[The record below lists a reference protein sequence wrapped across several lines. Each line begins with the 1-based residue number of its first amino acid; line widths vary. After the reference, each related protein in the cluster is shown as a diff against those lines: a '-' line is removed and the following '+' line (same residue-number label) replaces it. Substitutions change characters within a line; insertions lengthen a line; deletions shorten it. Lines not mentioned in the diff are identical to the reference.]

1 MMLHFRY
8 GRVLISLAAILVAGC
23 APIIGVRVVRDD
35 TWLRKLQSSALTSNA
50 PSMPTTQLLRRHNLE
65 AQLRRDL
72 PRLIEQ
78 VHDLFED
85 QPRRDAAI
93 ALAELSY
100 LEAKRRDVRSAE
112 AAFYHAT
119 SMLFAYT
126 YLFDE
131 QLEPPPNEYDPTF
144 RLACDLYNRSLAALV
159 VYGDQVGANWSV
171 GVRVPSLLG
180 TVDVQPRN
188 VELAWSPEDL
198 IEFEPTFG
206 YEVIGLTNHYRNP
219 GIGVPLVVMRRTPNP
234 ANPHPGDAFLPRTH
248 PSAAPA
254 TALVTI
260 DCSLCAVPGGVI
272 PAHVDLL
279 DPLQRDHV
287 EIAGR
292 AVSLETDFTTPFA
305 YMLSKHQ
312 PVQGLTLLLDPPKV
326 DAIRG
331 LYTLTPYQR
340 GKIPVVFV
348 HGLLSPAM
356 KWLQMMNDLMGDAF
370 IRERYQ
376 FWYFE
381 YATGNPL
388 LYSAMQLR
396 EAIKQARYEFDPA
409 SEDPALNEMVVVGN
423 SMGGLLS
430 RLCIQE
436 GGDRLWNAV
445 TELPIEQLEL
455 REEQK
460 ALLRRVFYFE
470 PLPFVTR
477 TIFMVTPHRGSQ
489 LADSA
494 LAQPF
499 AKAIRYSQEVASVTG
514 DLFDELRRRDPR
526 LPRRRAGSGIDNLS
540 PNNDILKVIGSTPLA
555 RNVIVHSIIADY
567 RGEGRTDGTD
577 LVVPYSSSH
586 LDGVASER
594 IIGGTHDSMTNPQAI
609 HEVRRILLD
618 HARGL

>member
-1 MMLHFRY
+1 MRLVADIRLL
-8 GRVLISLAAILVAGC
+8 VLLAALALTGC
-23 APIIGVRVVRDD
+23 APTIGVRVVRDD
-35 TWLRKLQSSALTSNA
+35 VWLRKMQTSALTSST
-50 PSMPTTQLLRRHNLE
+50 PSMPTTQFLRRHNLE
-65 AQLRRDL
+65 SQLRRDL

-78 VHDLFED
+78 VHDHFENE
-85 QPRRDAAI
+85 PARASAI

-100 LEAKRRDVRSAE
+100 LEAKRRNVYSVE

-119 SMLFAYT
+119 AMLFAYT

-131 QLEPPPNEYDPTF
+131 HLEPPPNEYDPTF
-144 RLACDLYNRSLAALV
+144 RLACDLYNRSLAGLI
-159 VYGDQVGANWSV
+159 VYGDQVDANWSR
-171 GVRVPSLLG
+171 GVQVPSLVG

-188 VELAWSPEDL
+188 VDLAWSADEL

-219 GIGVPLVVMRRTPNP
+219 GIGVPLVVMRRAPDP
-234 ANPHPGDAFLPRTH
+234 AKPHPGDAFLPRTH

-260 DCSLCAVPGGVI
+260 DCTLCAPPGGVI
-272 PAHVDLL
+272 PAYVDLL
-279 DPLQRDHV
+279 DPLKRDRV

-292 AVSLETDFTTPFA
+292 EVSLETDFTTPFA
-305 YMLSKHQ
+305 YMLSKHR

-356 KWLQMMNDLMGDAF
+356 KWLQMMNDLMGEPF

-396 EAIKQARYEFDPA
+396 EAITQARYELDPA
-409 SEDPALNEMVVVGN
+409 SEDPALNEIVLVGN

-430 RLCIQE
+430 RLCIQP
-436 GGDRLWNAV
+436 GGDRLWNEI
-445 TELPIEQLEL
+445 TDMPIDALSL
-455 REEQK
+455 RDDQK
-460 ALLRRVFYFE
+460 ALLRRAFYFE

-477 TIFMVTPHRGSQ
+477 TVFMVTPHRGSV
-489 LADSA
+489 LADSP

-499 AKAIRYSQEVASVTG
+499 AKTIRYSQEVASVSG
-514 DLFDELRRRDPR
+514 DLYDELRRRNPSLR
-526 LPRRRAGSGIDNLS
+526 SRQESGIDNLS
-540 PNNDILKVIGSTPLA
+540 PRNAVLRRIGETPLA
-555 RNVIVHSIIADY
+555 RHVIVHSIIADA
-567 RGEGRTDGTD
+567 RGEGRTGGTD

-586 LDGVASER
+586 LDSVASER
-594 IIGGTHDSMTNPQAI
+594 VIAGTHDSMANPQAI